1 MVKNLLANVGDT
13 RDTGT
18 IPGLRKISQRRKWQP
33 IPVLLPEEFHGQR
46 SLAGYRP
53 RYQKESDRTK
63 KLSTHTCMQSLPEK
77 EKKKNAKLQRCAK
90 RVNHRASPFLT
101 LVLTEVAMTGES
113 TLHLLPGSHKDTRS
127 TLRSFQI
134 LFTNVG
140 LPEAPDSETY

>member
-1 MVKNLLANVGDT
+1 MMLESSAVN
-13 RDTGT
+13 
-18 IPGLRKISQRRKWQP
+18 RK
-33 IPVLLPEEFHGQR
+33 L
-46 SLAGYRP
+46 SLAVWHVENDSKGDHHNL
-53 RYQKESDRTK
+53 QTKAKMDTEFCCWKESDRTK